1 MAQAEVES
9 VVSMCTA
16 ENVDQLLLG
25 SPDFVLDAIDN
36 IHTKVG
42 RDWQTPHRQ
51 QRQPL
56 PCMSLHST
64 H

>member
-1 MAQAEVES
+1 MAQAEVEG

-25 SPDFVLDAIDN
+25 NPDFVLDAIDN

-42 RDWQTPHRQ
+42 RDGAGPTQAAAAATALYVLTQH
-51 QRQPL
+51 
-56 PCMSLHST
+56 
-64 H
+64 